1 MIGHRLGPARII
13 SEQVRRHMDLGG
25 DPGDQSVERF
35 LDLSKRAAGMPKQ
48 RQLHGEAQPVG
59 RAPPCQNEIVV
70 RRGKGEV
77 TRQGI
82 PIRGNAKKPP
92 QLRVG
97 Q

>member
-13 SEQVRRHMDLGG
+13 GEQVRRHMDLGG

-35 LDLSKRAAGMPKQ
+35 LDLGKRTAGMPKQ

-59 RAPPCQNEIVV
+59 RAPPCQNEILV
-70 RRGKGEV
+70 RRGEREV

-82 PIRGNAKKPP
+82 PIRGNAKKPS
-92 QLRVG
+92 QVHVG
-97 Q
+97 